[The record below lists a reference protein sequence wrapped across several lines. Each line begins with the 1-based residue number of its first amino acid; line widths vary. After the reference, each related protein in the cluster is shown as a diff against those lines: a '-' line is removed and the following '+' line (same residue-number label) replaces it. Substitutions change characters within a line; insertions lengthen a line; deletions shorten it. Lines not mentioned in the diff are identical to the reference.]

1 VANYS
6 SLPKGDDTLGMNEN
20 NLTRVGVFVDVQNLY
35 YSARNLYKSYVNFSK
50 IRVLS
55 ETHGKIV
62 RSVAYGVKAD
72 IPTEESFFDA
82 LKEAGFEV
90 KLKDLQIFPGGM
102 KKGDWDV
109 GMTVDMIR
117 MAPKL
122 DIVVLV
128 SGDGDFVD
136 LIDYLQNLG
145 VYVIVMAFGPS
156 SSSKSVEKADAFVD
170 MDKDKDYFL
179 LKKIRHNNNN
189 NGSNK

>member
-1 VANYS
+1 
-6 SLPKGDDTLGMNEN
+6 MMEN

-50 IRVLS
+50 IRTFS
-55 ETHGKIV
+55 GSHGKLV
-62 RSVAYGVKAD
+62 RSIAYGVKAD
-72 IPTEESFFDA
+72 ISKEESFFDA
-82 LKEAGFEV
+82 LKEANFEV
-90 KLKDLQIFPGGM
+90 KLKDLQVFPGGM

-117 MAPKL
+117 MASKL

-156 SSSKSVEKADAFVD
+156 SSSKLAEKADIFVD
-170 MDKDKDYFL
+170 MDKKKDFFL
-179 LKKIRHNNNN
+179 LKKIR
-189 NGSNK
+189 NGSNN